1 MARRNI
7 IPTDMSRGI
16 DMRSASPDPTTG
28 RFSQALANR
37 AAQNFTRF
45 STSQKIPSSSK
56 FNRIEIQGNSNLSPP
71 ATLSPPNTLTLQQN
85 LPASPKP
92 KQQTRRTR
100 KKKYDTIICPPGC
113 VPESRVAGM
122 TKKYKKKKK
131 KRKTKRHSKRRLR
144 GGSSIIPSDRL
155 LGLYGGRRY
164 NKYSTIFR
172 K

>member
-56 FNRIEIQGNSNLSPP
+56 FNRIEIQGNSNLSHP

-92 KQQTRRTR
+92 KPKPKPQTRRTR

-131 KRKTKRHSKRRLR
+131 KRKTKRRSKRRII
-144 GGSSIIPSDRL
+144 GGSAVIPSE
-155 LGLYGGRRY
+155 G
-164 NKYSTIFR
+164 
-172 K
+172 

>member
-1 MARRNI
+1 MARRNL

-45 STSQKIPSSSK
+45 STPQIIPSSSK

-71 ATLSPPNTLTLQQN
+71 ATLSPHNTSTLQQN

-92 KQQTRRTR
+92 KPKPQARRTR
-100 KKKYDTIICPPGC
+100 KKRYETVICPPGC
-113 VPESRVAGM
+113 VPESRVAGR
-122 TKKYKKKKK
+122 TKKNKNKKK
-131 KRKTKRHSKRRLR
+131 KRRTQRHTRNRTR
-144 GGSSIIPSDRL
+144 GGSSIIPESII
-155 LGLYGGRRY
+155 LGLYDGGKRY
-164 NKYSTIFR
+164 KKY
-172 K
+172 

>member
-1 MARRNI
+1 MARRNL
-7 IPTDMSRGI
+7 IPTDMSRGV

-45 STSQKIPSSSK
+45 SRPQIIPSSSK

-71 ATLSPPNTLTLQQN
+71 ATLSSPNTLTLQQN

-92 KQQTRRTR
+92 KPKPQARRTR
-100 KKKYDTIICPPGC
+100 KKRYETVICPPGC
-113 VPESRVAGM
+113 VPESRIAGR
-122 TKKYKKKKK
+122 TKKNKKKKK
-131 KRKTKRHSKRRLR
+131 KRRTKRHTRNRIR
-144 GGSSIIPSDRL
+144 GGTSIIPSERL

-164 NKYSTIFR
+164 NKY
-172 K
+172 